1 MIRRPP
7 RSTRTA
13 TLFPDTTLFRSTLYE
28 LHRELG
34 AALDEAQT
42 LRDDILPR
50 TSEALRETQYAYDRG
65 RYSYIELVDAQR
77 EFLALRAALIDASR
91 NAQSL
96 RVEMERLTNAP
107 PAPDTHRPEKRRVG
121 QECYTT

>member
-1 MIRRPP
+1 MLADREAADLARQPERARRVA
-7 RSTRTA
+7 RHA
-13 TLFPDTTLFRSTLYE
+13 EVKAKATLYE

-77 EFLALRAALIDASR
+77 EFLALRAALIDASS
-91 NAQSL
+91 NAQKIG
-96 RVEMERLTNAP
+96 RAHV
-107 PAPDTHRPEKRRVG
+107 
-121 QECYTT
+121 